1 MYVCSLVPT
10 RPGNEA
16 SMYVDP
22 KTYLFWSHDAQS
34 PVVAKSFIVEATHDR
49 YECWSTVD
57 DSCAEHFNGP
67 ILLVTSSVHVLSV
80 CRLSVYL
87 YRMCSGPLV
96 RPVVYMHLF
105 TLRRTS
111 SFSPPQWTRLSG
123 SNYSCLQHF
132 YGCNT
137 CVVAVEV
144 CTSTCVITFANP

>member
-1 MYVCSLVPT
+1 MYVASFPRGLGTRLVCT
-10 RPGNEA
+10 LI
-16 SMYVDP
+16 P

-34 PVVAKSFIVEATHDR
+34 PVVAKSFIVVATHDR

-67 ILLVTSSVHVLSV
+67 ILLVTSSVRVLSV

-87 YRMCSGPLV
+87 YCMCSGPLV

-105 TLRRTS
+105 TLCRTS

-123 SNYSCLQHF
+123 SITRAYN
-132 YGCNT
+132 
-137 CVVAVEV
+137 
-144 CTSTCVITFANP
+144 TSTAVTRVL